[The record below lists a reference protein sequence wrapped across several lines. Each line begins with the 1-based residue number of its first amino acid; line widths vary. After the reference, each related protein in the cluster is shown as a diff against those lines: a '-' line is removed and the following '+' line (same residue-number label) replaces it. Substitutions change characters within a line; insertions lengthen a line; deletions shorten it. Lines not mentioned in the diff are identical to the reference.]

1 LTLPNSGRSA
11 ERARDVTARMCAAAR
26 LSTDES
32 DRAVLLTSELVK
44 NALLHSKGNQRL
56 TVTTDAGGV
65 RVEVG
70 DGSSDLPVTRPRDD
84 ESTDGRGLQLLEGC
98 ASSWGARPTTRGKC
112 VWFSIR
118 RAPREVGELESEP
131 MRPPLSPIEL

>member
-1 LTLPNSGRSA
+1 
-11 ERARDVTARMCAAAR
+11 MCAAAR

-32 DRAVLLTSELVK
+32 ERAVLLTSELVT
-44 NALLHSKGNQRL
+44 NALVHSEGDQRL
-56 TVTTDAGGV
+56 TVTTDADGV

-70 DGSSDLPVTRPRDD
+70 DGSSDLPVARPRDD
-84 ESTDGRGLQLLEGC
+84 EATDGRGLLLLEVC

-118 RAPREVGELESEP
+118 RAPREVGDEVERDA
-131 MRPPLSPIEL
+131 MRLPLSPIAH